1 MNVTYLIGNGFDIN
15 LGFKTQYKDFI
26 KRYLEI
32 EDKDDSAEI
41 KRFKNDIKQDIN
53 LWSSAELALGKYTE
67 KFDGE
72 KAAEE
77 FCNCHDDFCIELAKY
92 LVNETLSF
100 DEKELAPIFAEDIQK
115 YADAFREVDRD
126 KIIAA
131 SQNYGQGITYNFIT
145 FNYTY
150 TLDKLVDYSRKNLGV
165 GQRIIQNTRY
175 ENRIG
180 DLIHVHGT
188 VEKDMIMG
196 VDNETQIANVAMF
209 EGVGPEYRSDIIKI
223 ENNRMNGENTDSKAH
238 ELLKSSHI
246 IYIYG
251 MSLGETDAIWW
262 KRICEVMKKDKNV
275 QLIIY
280 SHDAPSGTLI
290 RRKRVTYDN
299 GFRRKF
305 TAYCDL
311 EDEIRENIENRISIQ
326 NNNIFIN
333 LSDVQSK
340 NRYIPLDREG

>member
-26 KRYLEI
+26 KHYIESGDQDASEEI
-32 EDKDDSAEI
+32 R
-41 KRFKNDIKQDIN
+41 RFKNDIRQDIS
-53 LWSSAELALGKYTE
+53 LWSSAELALGEYTE
-67 KFDGE
+67 RFDGE

-92 LVNETLSF
+92 LANETVSF
-100 DEKELAPIFAEDIQK
+100 DEKGLAPLFAEDIQK
-115 YADAFREVDRD
+115 YTDAFREVDRD
-126 KIIAA
+126 KIVAA
-131 SQNYGQGITYNFIT
+131 SQKYGQGITYNFIS

-150 TLDKLVDYSRKNLGV
+150 TLDKLVDFTRKNIGL
-165 GQRIIQNTRY
+165 GQRIFQNARY

-180 DLIHVHGT
+180 TLIHVHGT

-196 VDNETQIANVAMF
+196 VDNETQIANVAIF
-209 EGVGPEYRSDIIKI
+209 EGAGPEYRSDIIKI
-223 ENNRMNGENTDSKAH
+223 ENNRMNGENTDIKAH

-251 MSLGETDAIWW
+251 MSLGTTDAIWW
-262 KRICEVMKKDKNV
+262 KRICEVMRKDSNV

-290 RRKRVTYDN
+290 RRRRVTYDN
-299 GFRRKF
+299 EARRKF
-305 TAYCDL
+305 TAFCDF
-311 EDEIRENIENRISIQ
+311 EDDIRENIEHRISIQ
-326 NNNIFIN
+326 NKNIFSN
-333 LSDVQSK
+333 LSDMQSQTK
-340 NRYIPLDREG
+340 I